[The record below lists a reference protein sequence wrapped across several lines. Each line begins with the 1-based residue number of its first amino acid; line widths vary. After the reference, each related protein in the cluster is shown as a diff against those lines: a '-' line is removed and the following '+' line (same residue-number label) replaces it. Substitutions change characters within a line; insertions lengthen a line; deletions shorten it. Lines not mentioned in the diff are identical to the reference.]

1 MVLHEQGTYDLRWM
15 SAYGFLVRLVLLFV
29 FTITQTCMYNVYASI
44 VLVCLIIILI
54 NVEPYKKSMAFLT
67 RSDAAF
73 LMLLTL
79 VYTGVNSA
87 TIDIIT
93 PSHHLNNIGIIL
105 CGVIVF
111 TTTMFSTLYI
121 IVLACSWI
129 IYGRKQN

>member
-1 MVLHEQGTYDLRWM
+1 M
-15 SAYGFLVRLVLLFV
+15 SAYGLLVRRVLLLV
-29 FTITQTCMYNVYASI
+29 FTITQTSMYNVYYASI
-44 VLVCLIIILI
+44 ILVFLIIILI

-67 RSDAAF
+67 RSDASF

-111 TTTMFSTLYI
+111 TSTMFSTLYI
-121 IVLACSWI
+121 MVLACSWI
-129 IYGRKQN
+129 VYGRKQL